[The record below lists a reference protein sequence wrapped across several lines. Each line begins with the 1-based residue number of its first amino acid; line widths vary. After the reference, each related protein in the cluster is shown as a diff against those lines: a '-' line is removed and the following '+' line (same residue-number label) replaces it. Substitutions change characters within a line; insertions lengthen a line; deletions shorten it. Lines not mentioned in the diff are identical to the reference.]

1 MKHIFISDFEKHGFE
16 VDIVEYCEDGETLC
30 EIKKNDFFFKLHFDE
45 ECEYVWLFDFND
57 AIFADEVTDF
67 KDLLGKLAQ
76 RIKHASIVY
85 KQRSILAKIVYD
97 KLMKE
102 LEGK

>member
-16 VDIVEYCEDGETLC
+16 VDVIEHCEDEETLC
-30 EIKKNDFFFKLHFDE
+30 VIRKNGFFFKLYLDE
-45 ECEYVWLFDFND
+45 GCEYVRLFDFND

-67 KDLLGKLAQ
+67 KDLLGKLA
-76 RIKHASIVY
+76 REIKHAYIAY
-85 KQRSILAKIVYD
+85 KQRSILAKIAYD

-102 LEGK
+102 IEK